1 MDLFDDSS
9 SDDNSGAP
17 SLPSLRGGAPG
28 LNAGRGIQPR
38 RLASGRV
45 ARAGGR
51 TVSGRAGRGSAWR
64 GRAGRGGAGRGGAGR
79 GGAGRGQGA
88 HTGGRAF
95 VGDFLE
101 RDGNAVREGL
111 IDYNRIT
118 EKSIEY

>member
-1 MDLFDDSS
+1 MDLFDNSS
-9 SDDNSGAP
+9 SDDEAVAP

-38 RLASGRV
+38 RLASGGV

-51 TVSGRAGRGSAWR
+51 TVSGWAGRGSAWR
-64 GRAGRGGAGRGGAGR
+64 GRAGRGGAGR